1 MGKNFKVPV
10 LFFLIMLLSKE
21 VFSYDGEKVVILC
34 ILSFI
39 IIVYFNFKDA
49 LYNSFV
55 ARSLKLKEEYTE
67 LVSTKENLE
76 KEIRSFWRIFL
87 DVEDKIIEIYIWVKN
102 SISSSINKFNNNRKL
117 ISFHLI
123 KDQLNLILKEHLKIK
138 QTINLLVLTRV
149 FNNLKIELKN
159 TNNEK
164 MDVYI
169 NKLVNV
175 SIKSD
180 VKHLILNKL
189 NKNKELVNN
198 LKPVNLNS
206 FFYYNYA

>member
-39 IIVYFNFKDA
+39 IIAYFNFKDA
-49 LYNSFV
+49 LYNSFL
-55 ARSLKLKEEYTE
+55 ARSLKLKEEYTT
-67 LVSTKENLE
+67 LVTNKENLE

-87 DVEDKIIEIYIWVKN
+87 DVEDRIIEIYIWVKN
-102 SISSSINKFNNNRKL
+102 NIAASVKKFNSNRKL

-138 QTINLLVLTRV
+138 QNINLLVINKV
-149 FNNLKIELKN
+149 FSNLKTEFKN
-159 TNNEK
+159 IDKENMTIFFNQ
-164 MDVYI
+164 
-169 NKLVNV
+169 LLNV
-175 SIKSD
+175 SIRFD
-180 VKHLILNKL
+180 IKHLLLLKL
-189 NKNKELVNN
+189 NKNKEILNN
-198 LKPVNLNS
+198 KNVVDVNS
-206 FFYYNYA
+206 FLYYNYS